1 MINPLEWFKKPKEIL
16 KLPVIVAIHGF
27 GRRRTVEY
35 APLKT
40 YFEKLGYVVVIP
52 ELFNQ
57 ELDESPDADRW
68 IERADGA
75 VKEQL
80 DAGNK
85 VWLIGFSMGG
95 VIAASLAAK
104 YPVERVALLAPA
116 FDYVT
121 FKKVLGAAERTAGK
135 LIKIKP
141 ISSVD
146 SEPGSLPDNYYPIFS
161 EVVKRL
167 KNDIELIDVP
177 VLFLHG
183 TQDEVI
189 PIRSSENAYKRIHH
203 NDKLLLRVETAPH
216 RLLDE
221 VQMNDD
227 ILFIIYH
234 FFKGDIV
241 KESTLLH

>member
-1 MINPLEWFKKPKEIL
+1 MINPFEWFKKRKSIPE
-16 KLPVIVAIHGF
+16 LPVIVAIHGF
-27 GRRRTVEY
+27 GKRRTVEY
-35 APLKT
+35 APLKI
-40 YFEKLGYVVVIP
+40 YFEKLGYTVIIP

-57 ELDESPDADRW
+57 DLDELPNADRW
-68 IERADGA
+68 IERADTA

-80 DAGNK
+80 ACGHK

-95 VIAASLAAK
+95 VIASSLAVK
-104 YPVERVALLAPA
+104 YSVERVVLLAPA
-116 FDYVT
+116 FDYIT
-121 FKKVLGAAERTAGK
+121 FKKVIDVAERTAGK

-141 ISSVD
+141 ISSID
-146 SEPGSLPDNYYPIFS
+146 SEPNPLPDSYYPVFTEI
-161 EVVKRL
+161 VRRL
-167 KNDIELIDVP
+167 KNDVELISVP

-183 TQDEVI
+183 TEDEVI
-189 PIRSSENAYKRIHH
+189 PIRSSENAYKKINH

-216 RLLDE
+216 RMLDE
-221 VQMNDD
+221 VQLNDD